1 MAILDSGSSSLKYDI
16 LQDYGWVLKKNTT
29 SLPLRRSF
37 NNAQFY
43 TWTHTMKASTGR
55 RLGLSSR
62 FPGGWDFGFIF
73 ILSDLYA
80 VIALGS
86 ADYFFSPVV
95 YRYLFGSR
103 GWFFCT
109 QRCVKQVWT
118 LHFMRLALSN
128 APGRWYSLQPIA
140 CKKWLLKSRVCVV
153 YKIWH
158 KVHT

>member
-1 MAILDSGSSSLKYDI
+1 MRWNSSLPALQNWIKMPSLKKIPWRMAILDSGSSSLKYDI

-43 TWTHTMKASTGR
+43 TRTHTMKAGTGR

-73 ILSDLYA
+73 ILSDLYT

-86 ADYFFSPVV
+86 ADYFFFPL
-95 YRYLFGSR
+95 LFTGICLDPGGDFFAHRDVSSR
-103 GWFFCT
+103 CEHCISWD
-109 QRCVKQVWT
+109 
-118 LHFMRLALSN
+118 
-128 APGRWYSLQPIA
+128 
-140 CKKWLLKSRVCVV
+140 
-153 YKIWH
+153 
-158 KVHT
+158 